1 MHTRGVTGGRAAPSP
16 RAEALALDRAVLVG
30 EDLGELP
37 RDGVSQDA
45 LPLGPDFHPLPRQ
58 VATVPVHA
66 RLAVRY
72 QL

>member
-16 RAEALALDRAVLVG
+16 RAEALPRDRAVLVG

-45 LPLGPDFHPLPRQ
+45 LPLGPDFHPLPR
-58 VATVPVHA
+58 
-66 RLAVRY
+66 
-72 QL
+72 